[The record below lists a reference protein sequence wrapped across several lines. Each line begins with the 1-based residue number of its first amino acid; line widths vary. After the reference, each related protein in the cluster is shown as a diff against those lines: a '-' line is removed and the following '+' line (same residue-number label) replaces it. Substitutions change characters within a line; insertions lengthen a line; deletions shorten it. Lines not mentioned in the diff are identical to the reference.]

1 MDWLACL
8 GKILNNQSFGAFV
21 GAAAAFTLVI
31 LNDWRRDL
39 RKVRN
44 IKGEIEM
51 NLDLAQSKLGTVI
64 RNREAMRKQ
73 NKVIP
78 APILKFNT
86 TLIRELAA
94 LVLDRLKADQRRA
107 IEGICYN
114 MEATDSLLDE
124 SYHIAKQF
132 GGGLLGHKERIPLAQ
147 RLLDAYEDAIVNLR
161 RIIDMCNLYL
171 AGEYSTILTK
181 QYDRRDYEDK

>member
-1 MDWLACL
+1 MDWLGCL
-8 GKILNNQSFGAFV
+8 EKIINNQSFGAFV
-21 GAAAAFTLVI
+21 GAATAFGLVV

-44 IKGEIEM
+44 IKGEVEM
-51 NLDLAQSKLGTVI
+51 NFGLAKSKLESVC
-64 RNREAMRKQ
+64 RNRDAMREH

-94 LVLDRLKADQRRA
+94 LVLDRLAPDQRRA

-114 MEATDSLLDE
+114 MEATDDLLE
-124 SYHIAKQF
+124 GAYGIAKQF
-132 GGGLLGHKERIPLAQ
+132 GS
-147 RLLDAYEDAIVNLR
+147 LLDHTEQVQMAECLFIEYQDVIVNLK
-161 RIIDMCNLYL
+161 RIIEMCMLYQQ
-171 AGEYSTILTK
+171 EKYSIILTK
-181 QYDRRDYEDK
+181 QYDQNNYDEK